1 MDEIKVAGETTQFI
15 VIRLGDEQY
24 GIDIKYI
31 DNILRM
37 PSITRVPKVAPY
49 LKGVINLRGEVL
61 PVMSIRIKMGLPED
75 VVTKSSR
82 IIVIKMEQ
90 QGMIGIIVD
99 EVKEVVTLETEQ
111 IEKVA
116 YDSNLPVRLEPG
128 RSGEFLGGLPVS
140 ELSFDEM
147 SQEYFDVLR
156 ELGNIGAGNA
166 TTALAQ
172 MLQCKVDMSVPKVG
186 LLEFKEVGE
195 AMGGEEQIMA
205 GIYLGV
211 EGDIAGSIMFLLEKE
226 SARFLVSKLMGMQ
239 LEGDDFSEMEL
250 SALKEVGNI
259 ITGAYLNS
267 LSAITNLKI
276 FPTIPDMTVD
286 MAGAIMSV
294 PAIQFGAVGDR
305 MLLIQT
311 QFFDEVAIDGYF
323 ILIPDMESYSKI
335 LTALGMSI

>member
-1 MDEIKVAGETTQFI
+1 M
-15 VIRLGDEQY
+15 
-24 GIDIKYI
+24 
-31 DNILRM
+31 
-37 PSITRVPKVAPY
+37 
-49 LKGVINLRGEVL
+49 
-61 PVMSIRIKMGLPED
+61 
-75 VVTKSSR
+75 
-82 IIVIKMEQ
+82 
-90 QGMIGIIVD
+90 
-99 EVKEVVTLETEQ
+99 
-111 IEKVA
+111 
-116 YDSNLPVRLEPG
+116 
-128 RSGEFLGGLPVS
+128 S
-140 ELSFDEM
+140 ELNFDEM

-166 TTALAQ
+166 TTALAE

-186 LLEFKEVGE
+186 LLEFKEVGA

-211 EGDIAGSIMFLLEKE
+211 EGDITGSIMFLLEKE

-239 LEGDDFSEMEL
+239 PEGEEFSEMEL

-267 LSAITNLKI
+267 LSMITNLKI

-311 QFFDEVAIDGYF
+311 QFFDEVSIDGYF
-323 ILIPDMESYSKI
+323 ILIPDLESYSKI
-335 LTALGMSI
+335 LSALGMAV